1 MQSPEIFI
9 QGLSTPGGLA
19 FDADEQLFVSE
30 TQHGRI
36 RRIGPH
42 GKPILFASTGG
53 KPLGIAFD
61 DSNDLFVAEK
71 GRRHLLLISP
81 DEAVEVYAHQSKG
94 KRFSGPQDLCFG
106 PAGDLIFTDAGDQN
120 TQANNGAIYSVD
132 IDAEAMLLASGLTNP
147 TGLVLS
153 QDASSLFVVEA
164 AHNRV
169 LSLPFQKDG
178 TLGPAQV
185 FIQFTDGQAPRALLF
200 DDQGRLYIARPG
212 IGLTIADPDGQVT
225 AQIPIPGTEPT
236 AMVFGGP
243 EFDELYLAEASSGSI
258 YRLRTEAPGQRPF
271 AGPRSI

>member
-1 MQSPEIFI
+1 MPSPELYI
-9 QGLSTPGGLA
+9 QGLSMPGGLA
-19 FDADEQLFVSE
+19 FDADEQLFVAE

-42 GKPILFASTGG
+42 GKPVQFAATGG

-81 DEAVEVYAHQSKG
+81 DEAVEVYAHQCKG
-94 KRFSGPQDLCFG
+94 KRFAGPQDLCFG
-106 PAGDLIFTDAGDQN
+106 PAGDLIFTDAPDQGGPG
-120 TQANNGAIYSVD
+120 TGCIYSVD
-132 IDAEAMLLASGLTNP
+132 IDAEATLLASGLSNP

-153 QDASSLFVVEA
+153 QDASSLFIVEA

-169 LSLPFQKDG
+169 LSLSYKPDG
-178 TLGPAQV
+178 TLAEPQT
-185 FIQFTDGQAPRALLF
+185 FITFSEGQAPRALVF
-200 DDQGRLYIARPG
+200 DDAGRLYMARPG
-212 IGLTIADPDGQVT
+212 VGITIADPDGQIT
-225 AQIPIPGTEPT
+225 GQIVIPGQEPT

-243 EFDELYLAEASSGSI
+243 DFDELYIAEAATGSI
-258 YRLRTEAPGQRPF
+258 YRLRTESPGQRPF